1 MGSRSDKSEAIRPG
15 IAPPQAQERNYVQW
29 LVLAGAASLFLVTYP
44 LFDPDLYWHLA
55 NGRAMIASG
64 HIVNEEIFSYTHH
77 GEFFVNHE
85 WLSQAIFFIFWQYGG
100 MVGLY
105 VMKAVIVSC
114 ICVLVYHTVYS
125 ACRNAIVSSGLTT
138 FAVLAGIE
146 RYHVRPE
153 LFSLL
158 CVALL
163 TYILSQYESTHRAR
177 RLIWATP
184 AIFLVWDW
192 LHGAVVGFLL
202 LLVFGFAENAKHWR
216 RRSVARDGIN
226 RLNAVIALTVLVSA
240 ISPYGLRSYEH
251 FAILATSS
259 HGAERIIE
267 LQPMWTRADGHIP
280 FLLMILV
287 AVSLVFANRRHASLA
302 AVLLIF
308 VFAACALRYNR
319 LSGMAAIVIVAAM
332 AQLIAGAPGT
342 MRPRTWRSASRWTT
356 AFVLVVCSIATVRWK
371 IIGMQGTTSPNGAYV
386 LPSQLALG
394 VGINE
399 KLTPAGSVRFI
410 LDKGLNG
417 NMYNNANLAG
427 YLCYYLTPERPI
439 FQYNMPPIFGD
450 TTRFVKRPSELEK
463 WRVNYALAG
472 SPGELTRLFPP
483 EHWAW
488 IYSDYVSTLVV
499 RRTPEHKAIIDT
511 YEIRYFAPE
520 QPTWQYKQMSDDPE
534 ARPRL
539 AFEMGVYLAYM
550 SDARIAKRWQELLGT
565 YPDLTR
571 SAAMRDLLTRAA
583 MRNEALSSVS
593 PPPHHEDNPHLR

>member
-1 MGSRSDKSEAIRPG
+1 MRDLVVKRRGWASRETSDWFLQS
-15 IAPPQAQERNYVQW
+15 QWSW
-29 LVLAGAASLFLVTYP
+29 LVLSWVASLFLVTYP

-55 NGRAMIASG
+55 NGRAMVTTR

-77 GEFFVNHE
+77 GEDFVNHE
-85 WLSQAIFFIFWQYGG
+85 WLSQTIFFLFWRYGG
-100 MVGLY
+100 IIGLY

-114 ICVLVYHTVYS
+114 VCALVYHTAYN
-125 ACRNAIVSSGLTT
+125 ACRSAMASGGLTT

-163 TYILSQYESTHRAR
+163 AYILSRYESIHRVR
-177 RLIWATP
+177 HLIWTTP
-184 AIFLVWDW
+184 AMFLVWDW
-192 LHGAVVGFLL
+192 LHGAVIGLML
-202 LLVFGFAENAKHWR
+202 LLVFSLAENIKHG
-216 RRSVARDGIN
+216 RRSGPTQTGIR
-226 RLNAVIALTVLVSA
+226 RLNAVLVLTVLVST
-240 ISPYGLRSYEH
+240 INPYGLRSYEQ
-251 FAILATSS
+251 FAILATTS
-259 HGAERIIE
+259 HGAERIVE
-267 LQPMWTRADGHIP
+267 LQPMWTSASGHIP
-280 FLLMILV
+280 ILLMILV
-287 AVSLVFANRRHASLA
+287 AVSLLFANRHHANLVT
-302 AVLLIF
+302 VLPIF

-319 LSGMAAIVIVAAM
+319 LSGTAAIVIVAAM
-332 AQLIAGAPGT
+332 AQLMASAPSAMGL
-342 MRPRTWRSASRWTT
+342 RAWRRASRWT
-356 AFVLVVCSIATVRWK
+356 AALVLVTCSIVTVQEK
-371 IIGMQGTTSPNGAYV
+371 IIGMQGTASPNGAYV

-394 VGINE
+394 IGINE

-410 LDKGLNG
+410 LDKGLDG

-450 TTRFVKRPSELEK
+450 TTRFVKQPSELEK
-463 WRVNYALAG
+463 WRVDYALAG

-499 RRTPEHKAIIDT
+499 RRTPEHKEMIDL
-511 YEIRYFAPE
+511 YEIHYFAPE
-520 QPTWQYKQMSDDPE
+520 QPEWQYKQISDNPK

-565 YPDLTR
+565 YPDLTE
-571 SAAMRDLLTRAA
+571 SAVMQNLLARAA
-583 MRNEALSSVS
+583 IHNKALSSIS
-593 PPPHHEDNPHLR
+593 HDS